1 MVHGPTTSSAEKS
14 STACSFGSMEQY
26 FGPPRPGLAHAPDAP
41 GSAAAALRAEV
52 ASRIGLLWPQH
63 EDVET
68 TVCLRTNGRTDG
80 RADGW
85 MDGLLAAVF
94 GYFQRLLAGQSFL
107 YHSCWP
113 ARAINYF
120 YHLRLYHSQRWPG

>member
-1 MVHGPTTSSAEKS
+1 
-14 STACSFGSMEQY
+14 MEQC
-26 FGPPRPGLAHAPDAP
+26 FGPPRPGRAHAPDAP
-41 GSAAAALRAEV
+41 VSAAAALRAEV

-68 TVCLRTNGRTDG
+68 IVFLRTDG
-80 RADGW
+80 WAGGW

-113 ARAINYF
+113 ARALN
-120 YHLRLYHSQRWPG
+120 